1 MINILIILLL
11 IHYVGL
17 IIFRPK
23 LNTLGCGIFA
33 WAGKDF
39 KKFDKAKF
47 DIQGLYNNDRGGDSC
62 GVSSD
67 GEIYYGVGNFS
78 KHYSEFLVSKNYKA
92 PLLYPTVI
100 GHTRK
105 SSYGVI
111 NEHNAHPF
119 GFGSIEGVGYEF
131 IGCHNGTLTNHK
143 ELADTYK
150 VDEDHYKTENGHFDR
165 SKIDSEVLL
174 ECIYQSKDIKVLNDY
189 IGGAA
194 IIFQDLNE
202 PNIIYAYHGA
212 SRKETTDNDPKLY
225 EERPLYY
232 YREGKNS
239 LYISSIPESLIAIGG
254 ELEKNV
260 FEFDH
265 NYVYKIENGDVDKC
279 IKFKV
284 DRSKAA
290 HKKGYVS
297 TINNHNQASAFHM
310 GGGQGYHK
318 MMRNRNSKKNKKK
331 ISDNTKIV
339 NIYDEIEDNFFKSKV
354 CYKNLRYFRNGH
366 KINGVWTFIKGY
378 GFYFLSMDPTAA
390 EKESYD
396 LIERWFDLSSGSFI
410 RLEKKPEKNNKNHI
424 VPFPFNTEF
433 PTLIYFHEGILL
445 KDPLDYKVLTTEKS
459 KIFTLSDLS
468 YMSKYPLIYNVTI
481 RKPDLHQEI
490 WLDGKAHTDTFSPI
504 QSGKIY
510 EVIGGNL
517 KSIDTCENISDILD
531 ITDDQIPVI
540 QLPISLNTCCN
551 IDEQDDTEM
560 LENLEAG
567 LTGQYSP
574 LTNED
579 TLFELPSN
587 SKVTEYFIK
596 KSKQENIGKEEKI
609 VDDDLPLVAYDKDSV
624 EKINNLMTP
633 IYVTV
638 QNANI
643 ELKNIK
649 NNGQASQLIDIN
661 KEYLMNIDD
670 VVNEDNKN

>member
-1 MINILIILLL
+1 
-11 IHYVGL
+11 VGL
-17 IIFRPK
+17 IVFKPK
-23 LNTLGCGIFA
+23 LNILSCGIFA

-62 GVSSD
+62 GVSTD
-67 GEIYYGVGNFS
+67 GEIYYGVGNFQ
-78 KHYSEFLVSKNYKA
+78 KHYNQFIVEKNYKT

-119 GFGSIEGVGYEF
+119 GFGNIDGAGFSF
-131 IGCHNGTLTNHK
+131 IGCHNGTLINHK
-143 ELADTYK
+143 ELAEKYN
-150 VDEDHYKTENGHFDR
+150 VDEDHYKQENGNFDR
-165 SKIDSEVLL
+165 TKIDSEILL
-174 ECIYQSKDIKVLNDY
+174 EGIYLSKDIKILNDY

-194 IIFQDLNE
+194 IIFQDLSE

-212 SRKETTDNDPKLY
+212 SRKETTDTDATIY

-232 YREGKNS
+232 YRETKNS
-239 LYISSIPESLIAIGG
+239 LYISSIPEPLIAIGG
-254 ELEKNV
+254 ELEKTV
-260 FEFDH
+260 FEFDY
-265 NYVYKIENGDVDKC
+265 NYVYKIENGDIDKC
-279 IKFKV
+279 VKFKV
-284 DRSKAA
+284 DRSKSA
-290 HKKGYVS
+290 HKRGYASSVS
-297 TINNHNQASAFHM
+297 NHNQASAFHM
-310 GGGQGYHK
+310 GQNYSQ
-318 MMRNRNSKKNKKK
+318 MMNNRNSKKNRKNKKK
-331 ISDNTKIV
+331 LSDNTKVI
-339 NIYDEIEDNFFKSKV
+339 NIYDEVEDNFFKSKV
-354 CYKNLRYFRNGH
+354 YYKNLRYFRNGH

-378 GFYFLSMDPTAA
+378 GFYFLSNDTTAA

-396 LIERWFDLSSGSFI
+396 LIERDFDLSSGTFI
-410 RLEKKPEKNNKNHI
+410 RVDKKVDKNNKNLFK
-424 VPFPFNTEF
+424 PFPFNSEF

-459 KIFTLSDLS
+459 RTFTLSDLS
-468 YMSKYPLIYNVTI
+468 YMSKYPLIYNITI

-490 WLDGKAHTDTFSPI
+490 WLDGKAYTDTFSPT

-510 EVIGGNL
+510 EVINGNL
-517 KSIDTCENISDILD
+517 KSIEVCENISDIVD
-531 ITDDQIPVI
+531 IPDNETPVI

-551 IDEQDDTEM
+551 IDDQDDTEM
-560 LENLEAG
+560 LANLEQG
-567 LTGQYSP
+567 LIGQYSP
-574 LTNED
+574 LTEEN
-579 TLFELPSN
+579 TLFTLHLE

-596 KSKQENIGKEEKI
+596 KNKFIEDEKI
-609 VDDDLPLVAYDKDSV
+609 IDDELPLVNFDKESTD
-624 EKINNLMTP
+624 KINNLMTP

-649 NNGQASQLIDIN
+649 NNDQASQLIDIN

-670 VVNEDNKN
+670 VVNTDNKN